1 MSAVVVVELV
11 CLLVGTGTCLQNAYA
26 RTRSGRVEAALA
38 LACTELSGLGLF
50 TMGVLWCV
58 GRSTTPVYVAV
69 VACVTGAVSSTVCL
83 RHVTRPH
90 RVPTRVGALVP
101 ASSCVMAVA
110 DVVADGVVFFHAE
123 EGPGLQQSAVLLADT
138 PPPVQGHRVLL
149 MVGVDRS
156 ADGQLVLLDAV
167 DLGAAKPDDDC
178 GLTLLDAMSA

>member
-38 LACTELSGLGLF
+38 LACTVLSGLGLF
-50 TMGVLWCV
+50 TMGVLWGV
-58 GRSTTPVYVAV
+58 DRTTTPVYVAV
-69 VACVTGAVSSTVCL
+69 VACVAGAVSSTVCL
-83 RHVTRPH
+83 GRVTRPR

-101 ASSCVMAVA
+101 ASSCVIAVA